1 MVCTADTSRSCASL
15 MDDMWHACCKWRCFR
30 PAVVIGPRRSMTLV
44 CYVALRVIV
53 PQPQAGVVQGQ
64 PTCEISFILFA
75 WAVQDVHLPSMVH
88 MPRQRSDTPL
98 PAEASLEADSSCR

>member
-1 MVCTADTSRSCASL
+1 M
-15 MDDMWHACCKWRCFR
+15 
-30 PAVVIGPRRSMTLV
+30 
-44 CYVALRVIV
+44 CYVALRVRV
-53 PQPQAGVVQGQ
+53 AQPQAGVVQGQ

-75 WAVQDVHLPSMVH
+75 VWAVHLPSIVH